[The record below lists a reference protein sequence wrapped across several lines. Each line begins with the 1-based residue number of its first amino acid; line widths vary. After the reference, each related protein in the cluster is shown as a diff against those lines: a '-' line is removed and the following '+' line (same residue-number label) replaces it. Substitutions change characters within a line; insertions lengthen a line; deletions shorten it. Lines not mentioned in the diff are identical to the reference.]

1 MSGKPMS
8 FSHLGVKFAISP
20 SETGWAW
27 SVVDMTGAPLASG
40 QAKSRREAAAF
51 VIRDII
57 RSTVPTAPMEERR
70 AA

>member
-1 MSGKPMS
+1 MS

-20 SETGWAW
+20 SEAGWEW
-27 SVVDMTGAPLASG
+27 SVADMSGAPLASG

-57 RSTVPTAPMEERR
+57 RSTLPDATIEQRR

>member
-1 MSGKPMS
+1 MS

-20 SETGWAW
+20 SEAGWEW
-27 SVVDMTGAPLASG
+27 SVADMSGAPLASG

-57 RSTVPTAPMEERR
+57 RSTLPDVPVEQRR